1 MAFKFNPFTGALDIV
16 DAVGPPGPTGPAG
29 AGDQSFLFTQSTP
42 STTWTI
48 NHNLGYKPSVELFD
62 TGSQEI
68 DAEVV
73 HTNSNQ
79 VIAYF
84 NPATA
89 GTARL
94 N

>member
-1 MAFKFNPFTGALDIV
+1 MAFNFNPFTGALDIV
-16 DAVGPPGPTGPAG
+16 GATGPAG
-29 AGDQSFLFTQSTP
+29 PPGSGDPSFIFTQSTP

-73 HTNSNQ
+73 HTNNNQ